1 MKLTKIAV
9 LFAAVGLS
17 ASAFATDGYFAHGYG
32 MTAKGMGGTATA
44 MAKDA
49 FGGANN
55 PASMVWV
62 GDRLDVGID
71 LFSPK
76 RSAERSG
83 SFAGTPFAG
92 MIDGSAQSESNL
104 FYVPEFGYN
113 KMLGWDMSAGV
124 SVYGNG
130 GMNTNYQGGQIRGGA
145 GTVCDGFNPG
155 YASYNLLCGTGNLGM
170 NLVQLIV
177 APTFSMKL
185 NKNNSV
191 GVSLL
196 VGYQKFAAQG
206 LDGFY
211 GFTPAPFVPLASN
224 NNLTNRGYDDSH
236 GYGLRLGW
244 MGNVSDAVTL
254 GASYTSKMKM
264 SKFDKYKDLFA
275 GQGAFDMPESFNLGI
290 AFKATPQLTVA
301 ADYQRINYSG
311 VASVAN
317 PSTNNSAW
325 PGSAVPPTPPGTVA
339 SLGCDTCRGFGWS
352 SVNVFKLGVEY
363 QYSPNLA
370 LRAGY
375 NRTDNPI
382 QGRDVTFN
390 IIAPGIIEDHYTL
403 GFTYNLT
410 KDSEL
415 TMAYMHA
422 KENSVTASSLF
433 NNWVQFGGVGMAGNE
448 TIKMYQNSLGIAY
461 GLKFR

>member
-1 MKLTKIAV
+1 MKPTKIAV
-9 LFAAVGLS
+9 LLAAVGLS

-32 MTAKGMGGTATA
+32 MTAKGMGGAATA
-44 MAKDA
+44 MAKDS

-55 PASMVWV
+55 PASMVWA
-62 GDRLDVGID
+62 GDRLDVGVD

-83 SFAGTPFAG
+83 SLAGINTN
-92 MIDGSAQSESNL
+92 GSVSSESNL

-124 SVYGNG
+124 TVYGNG
-130 GMNTNYQGGQIRGGA
+130 GMNANYPGSQIPGGA
-145 GTVCDGFNPG
+145 GTVCNQFNPG
-155 YASYNLLCGTGNLGM
+155 YAAYNMLCGSGNLGM

-177 APTFSMKL
+177 APTFSMKV
-185 NKNNSV
+185 NKSNSV

-196 VGYQKFAAQG
+196 IGYQKFAAQG

-211 GFTPAPFVPLASN
+211 GFTPAPFTPLATN

-244 MGNVSDAVTL
+244 MGNVSDTVTL

-264 SKFDKYKDLFA
+264 SKFDKYKDLFPA
-275 GQGAFDMPESFNLGI
+275 QGLFDMPESFNLGI
-290 AFKATPQLTVA
+290 AFKATPALTIA
-301 ADYQRINYSG
+301 ADYQKINYGGITSI
-311 VASVAN
+311 AN
-317 PSTNNSAW
+317 PSTNTGNSNMFT
-325 PGSAVPPTPPGTVA
+325 GFTIG
-339 SLGCDTCRGFGWS
+339 SLGCDSCRGFGWD
-352 SVNVFKLGVEY
+352 SVNVFKLGAEY
-363 QYSPNLA
+363 QFNSKLT

-390 IIAPGIIEDHYTL
+390 IIAPGVIEDHYTL
-403 GFTYNLT
+403 GFTYNLS

-422 KENSVTASSLF
+422 NKNSVTASSLF
-433 NNWVQFGGVGMAGNE
+433 NNWVTTTPGVPGGVGIAGSE
-448 TIKMYQNSLGIAY
+448 TIQMYQNSLGIAY
-461 GLKFR
+461 GLKFK